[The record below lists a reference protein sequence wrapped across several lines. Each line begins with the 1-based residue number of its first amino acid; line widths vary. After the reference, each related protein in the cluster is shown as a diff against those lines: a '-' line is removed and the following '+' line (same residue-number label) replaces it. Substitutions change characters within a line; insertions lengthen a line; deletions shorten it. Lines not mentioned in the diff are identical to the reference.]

1 MQPFTEPEHSTVLA
15 ICARTL
21 ADRCDLV
28 LDADDTFQRACSD
41 AAACHTRFCLPAT
54 AACLRPVAAEAATLF
69 DILVAARAEVLGAR
83 WLPGVAGNFSRWQR
97 PSVWS
102 GWAYSALRGQ
112 PEAECPQEITA
123 VLAGLIPL
131 LASPDDFAREACRVS
146 IELGTRFPSACDS
159 CRPLQSLQPLPDAIP
174 DLDTQIPDAAEID
187 QTGSEVGAPPLPQAL
202 LQGYAVYTSIHDRIL
217 VPSQL
222 AHPVELQQ
230 LRARLDSQLLP
241 YRQTIVRLA
250 HQLQRLL
257 QARQR
262 RHWSLDLEEGSLDP
276 SRLSRLA
283 SDPANAAIFRQEE
296 ESPFP
301 QTCVTLLLD
310 NSSSMRGHPMMI
322 TALTTDI
329 LTRALERCAIKVEVL
344 GFTTV
349 DRKGGLPA
357 EEWRQAGCP
366 ENPGRL
372 NALRYIVYK
381 PMDMPWRRAH
391 QGFGLLLK
399 ENLLQENI
407 DGEALYWACRRLA
420 GRPEPRRLLIVIS
433 DGEPMDKSTLATN
446 AAGYLEKHLHHVIDW
461 VEKNSDIELR
471 AIGIGHP
478 VARFYRNSISLARF
492 DELGPALVKKLGEW
506 LR

>member
-1 MQPFTEPEHSTVLA
+1 MRREMQPFTEPEHSSVLA
-15 ICARTL
+15 TCARTL
-21 ADRCDLV
+21 ADQCDLV
-28 LDADDTFQRACSD
+28 LGAEDTLQRACSD
-41 AAACHTRFCLPAT
+41 AAACHARFRLPGT
-54 AACLRPVAAEAATLF
+54 AASLRPVATDAAALF
-69 DILVAARAEVLGAR
+69 DILVESRAEVLGAVL
-83 WLPGVAGNFSRWQR
+83 LPGIAGNFSRWRR
-97 PSVWS
+97 PIVWS
-102 GWAYSALRGQ
+102 DWAYAALRGQ
-112 PEAECPQEITA
+112 PETACPQEIA
-123 VLAGLIPL
+123 AALADLVQL
-131 LASPDDFAREACRVS
+131 LDSPDEFAREACRIS
-146 IELGTRFPSACDS
+146 IEFSTRFP
-159 CRPLQSLQPLPDAIP
+159 LQSFRQIPDAIP
-174 DLDTQIPDAAEID
+174 GQDASIPDMQQSDVAAD
-187 QTGSEVGAPPLPQAL
+187 RARREVGGPALPQAL
-202 LQGYAVYTSIHDRIL
+202 LREYAVFTKAHDCICL
-217 VPSQL
+217 PSQL
-222 AHPVELQQ
+222 ASQLELQQ

-283 SDPANAAIFRQEE
+283 SDPVNAAIFRQEE
-296 ESPFP
+296 ESRFP

-310 NSSSMRGHPMMI
+310 NSSSMRGHPMLV
-322 TALTTDI
+322 TALTADI

-349 DRKGGLPA
+349 DRKGGVPA

-399 ENLLQENI
+399 EDLLQENI

-420 GRPEPRRLLIVIS
+420 GRSESRRLLIVIS
-433 DGEPMDKSTLATN
+433 DGEPMDKSTLAAN
-446 AAGYLEKHLHHVIDW
+446 PAGYLEKHLHQVIDW
-461 VEKNSDIELR
+461 IEKNSDIELR

-492 DELGPALVKKLGEW
+492 DELGPVLIKKLGEW
-506 LR
+506 LC